1 MTVVRVT
8 DFDVD
13 GDPDLVVGAFAGS
26 GNPVPPSGTVFLYA
40 NNGAGVFTDVTYPR
54 IPNTSPIA
62 ASSILVIDV
71 NDDGAPDLLES
82 DVNGQ
87 CGCQAQH
94 FKLYLNTGNG
104 FFFNVSNQLPY
115 TSLACS
121 EYPYTLAAGD
131 FDRDGYLDVHVGVNG
146 RAKLWLNRGA
156 VNPGFFVDVT
166 NSNVPN
172 VSDTSVGNLVADLN
186 GDSFPDIFV
195 CNSATDRINLGNS
208 LGVLS
213 DVTATNW
220 PGESQPYPY
229 QVMASGS
236 YGPVPSEACT
246 AADVDVDGD
255 IDIVISG
262 GSANGF
268 QFRNRL
274 YTNAG
279 AANFTDRTVQSMPY
293 DTAYTQDVQF
303 FNANGDTRPDL
314 FIGNCG
320 QPYVLLNGP

>member
-1 MTVVRVT
+1 MT
-8 DFDVD
+8 DFDLD

-26 GNPVPPSGTVFLYA
+26 GNPVPPAGTIFLYA
-40 NNGAGVFTDVTYPR
+40 NNGAGIFTDVTYPR
-54 IPNTSPIA
+54 IPSTSPIA
-62 ASSILVIDV
+62 SSSILVIDV
-71 NDDGAPDLLES
+71 NKDGAPDLLES

-87 CGCQAQH
+87 CGCQAQN

-115 TSLACS
+115 TGLACS

-156 VNPGFFVDVT
+156 VNPGFYVDVT

-172 VSDTSVGNLVADLN
+172 VSDTSVGNFVADLN
-186 GDSFPDIFV
+186 GDTFPDIFV

-229 QVMASGS
+229 QSMAAGN

-246 AADVDVDGD
+246 AADVDGD
-255 IDIVISG
+255 NDVDIVIAG
-262 GSANGF
+262 GGANGF
-268 QFRNRL
+268 NFRNRL

-279 AANFTDRTVQSMPY
+279 AANFTDKTVQSMPF

-303 FNANGDTRPDL
+303 MKANGDTRPDL